1 MNYIDTERTTEGG
14 AAGPQG
20 RSLLLIGT
28 LLSVVMVVGGYFLF
42 LAPKNDDTGSPDAA
56 PRSAEALPS
65 LGTVPVEP
73 RFVERSGATMSLG
86 DLRGKVWIA
95 AFIFTRCR
103 GTCPMMSS
111 ALSTI
116 QQSIDGMEDVRLVS
130 FTVDP
135 EYDTPERMS
144 EYAKGL
150 DASPTQWLFLT
161 GQEDSLQALAR
172 EVFHLGIEEGGTAE
186 EPIIHSTRFVLVD
199 GEGEIRGYYE
209 GLDAT
214 ERAALLKDVK
224 RLTSGGGESDGA

>member
-1 MNYIDTERTTEGG
+1 MNNIDTERTTEEGG
-14 AAGPQG
+14 AGRQG

-28 LLSVVMVVGGYFLF
+28 LLSAVMMVGGYFLF
-42 LAPKNDDTGSPDAA
+42 LAPKNGAGSPDAA

-65 LGTVPVEP
+65 LGSVPVEP

-111 ALSTI
+111 ALSTL
-116 QQSIDGMEDVRLVS
+116 QRSIEGMEDVRLVS
-130 FTVDP
+130 LTVDP

-161 GQEDSLQALAR
+161 GQEDSLQTLAR
-172 EVFHLGIEEGGTAE
+172 EVFHLGIEEGGTVE

-224 RLTSGGGESDGA
+224 RLTSDGGESNGA

>member
-1 MNYIDTERTTEGG
+1 MNNIDTERETEEG
-14 AAGPQG
+14 AVGPQG

-28 LLSVVMVVGGYFLF
+28 LLSAVMVVGGYFLF
-42 LAPKNDDTGSPDAA
+42 IAPKNDAGSPDAA
-56 PRSAEALPS
+56 KRSAESLPS

-73 RFVERSGATMSLG
+73 RFIERSGTTMTLG

-116 QQSIDGMEDVRLVS
+116 QRSIEGMEDVRLVS

-144 EYAKGL
+144 EYAKEL

-161 GQEDSLQALAR
+161 GQEDSLQTLAR
-172 EVFHLGIEEGGTAE
+172 EVFHLGVEEGGTAE

-199 GEGEIRGYYE
+199 GDGEIRGYYE
-209 GLDAT
+209 GLDTA
-214 ERAALLKDVK
+214 ERATLLKDVK